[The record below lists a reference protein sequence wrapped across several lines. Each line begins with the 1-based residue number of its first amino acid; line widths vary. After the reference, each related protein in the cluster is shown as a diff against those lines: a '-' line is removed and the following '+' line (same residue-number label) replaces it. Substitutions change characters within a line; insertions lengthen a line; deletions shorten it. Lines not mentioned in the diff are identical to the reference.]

1 MIFCHKNNKLIGLI
15 SALLLTSHI
24 LVSQNYNGIEQNY
37 LSIKN
42 YSTVTLGA
50 QQFEKYLPQLKKKRV
65 GIVTNITGVI
75 NSTSIVDTLIKLKVN
90 VKKIFGP
97 EHGFRGNTEAGEKVN
112 SNIDAKT
119 GLPIISLYG
128 SNKKPTKEQ
137 LKDIDVLIYDI
148 QDVGVRFYTY
158 ISTMCY
164 AMEACAENN
173 KEFIVLD
180 RPNPN
185 GFYIDG
191 PVLKPELSGFLGLH
205 AVPIV
210 YGMTC
215 GEYAKMANEELWLK
229 NKVKCKLTV
238 IPLKNYDRKASYHLP
253 VKPSPNIPNSDAV
266 LLYPSLGLFEG
277 TVISLGRGTNFP
289 FQVIGHPQYS
299 DTSFYFIPKET
310 SLSKTPKYLN
320 EKCYGLDLRKDPY
333 LRNHPKKMNIVW
345 LRKMNV
351 NLKRFDFFDKNFNYH
366 SGNLELQEQIKNDVT
381 DEEIRKSWQLDIDKF
396 KKIRGKYLLY
406 TDFN

>member
-1 MIFCHKNNKLIGLI
+1 MYASYDNANKILCKSKQNIITHKTIITTN
-15 SALLLTSHI
+15 AL
-24 LVSQNYNGIEQNY
+24 
-37 LSIKN
+37 
-42 YSTVTLGA
+42 
-50 QQFEKYLPQLKKKRV
+50 
-65 GIVTNITGVI
+65 
-75 NSTSIVDTLIKLKVN
+75 N
-90 VKKIFGP
+90 V
-97 EHGFRGNTEAGEKVN
+97 
-112 SNIDAKT
+112 
-119 GLPIISLYG
+119 
-128 SNKKPTKEQ
+128 
-137 LKDIDVLIYDI
+137 VL
-148 QDVGVRFYTY
+148 
-158 ISTMCY
+158 
-164 AMEACAENN
+164 
-173 KEFIVLD
+173 
-180 RPNPN
+180 
-185 GFYIDG
+185 
-191 PVLKPELSGFLGLH
+191 
-205 AVPIV
+205 
-210 YGMTC
+210 
-215 GEYAKMANEELWLK
+215 
-229 NKVKCKLTV
+229 KCKLTV